1 MKKGKIIVVGI
12 GPGEEQNI
20 TPAVASALHEAD
32 AIVGY
37 KYYFRFLAPFTGD
50 GTQCV
55 DTGMRQE
62 RERVQTAFDLAGEGK
77 TVCIVS
83 SGDANIY
90 GMAPLVY
97 EMACEKDIKD
107 IDIEVLPGIS
117 AFQQA
122 AALLGAPTGHDFC
135 VVSLSDLLTPWERI
149 ERRIRAAAQAD
160 FVTAVYNPR
169 STNRYWQLHRLKEIF
184 LAEGRSGN
192 TPVGHVRNASRE
204 GQTIALTTLADFDPD
219 EADMFSVIIIGNSQ
233 SYVWN
238 NPFVTPR
245 GYFGQEQD
253 RTAGTKVGQDIMI
266 RSFRTIASELK
277 NPDVPLD
284 HKWALLHTI
293 HTTADFEMEQLLY
306 TDKEA
311 VARLYQSIA
320 EGRVHTIVTDVSMVV
335 SGIRK
340 GALRRLGIDAKC
352 YLNDERATALAT
364 SQDITRAQAGIRIAV
379 EEHPDALFAFGNA
392 PTALMELCSLIRK
405 GQARPAGIVAA
416 PVGFVHVTESK
427 HMVKTFADIPK
438 VIIEG
443 RKGGSNLAAT
453 LVNAILC
460 YDDARELKPGRDV

>member
-219 EADMFSVIIIGNSQ
+219 EADMFSAIIIGNSQ

-238 NPFVTPR
+238 NRFVTPR

-284 HKWALLHTI
+284 HKWALLHAI

-340 GALRRLGIDAKC
+340 GALKRLGIDAKC

-364 SQDITRAQAGIRIAV
+364 SQDITGHKQASASPWKSIPMPSLPSGTPRRPSWSCARSYAKGKPAPQASWPPRWASCTSPSRSTWSRPSPTFPKSSSKAARA
-379 EEHPDALFAFGNA
+379 E
-392 PTALMELCSLIRK
+392 
-405 GQARPAGIVAA
+405 
-416 PVGFVHVTESK
+416 
-427 HMVKTFADIPK
+427 
-438 VIIEG
+438 
-443 RKGGSNLAAT
+443 
-453 LVNAILC
+453 AILPPRWSTPYC
-460 YDDARELKPGRDV
+460 ATTMHAS